1 MPIDYRYHIGSF
13 VAVFVALLLGIL
25 IGIGLAPS
33 PEEFEDRVAMLKE
46 EYRETRDYRVEEIAG
61 LEEENREYDMLTRET
76 VSAVIKDRLADT
88 RVAIVLGREFGQ
100 DPLPDNLRAALK
112 QAGATVTSTTIITH
126 DFITLPAEVRRK
138 VSQRL
143 TLYPPP
149 GVHFRTLI
157 AQRIAQDLAV
167 GRADLILDLHAAGLL
182 KSAAD
187 SDYTLRPDAALV
199 VGGMGSPSAAAPER
213 VDLPMI
219 QELTS
224 AGLRVVGAEP
234 KTAEISVIPIYKA
247 AGVPTVDHA
256 DTPAGRLAIVLA
268 LAGADGDYG
277 LKETADDSFLPPIPA
292 MLDR

>member
-13 VAVFVALLLGIL
+13 VAIFVALLLGIL

-33 PEEFEDRVAMLKE
+33 PEEFEDSVAMLKE
-46 EYRETRDYRVEEIAG
+46 EYRETRDYRAEEIAG

-76 VSAVIKDRLADT
+76 VSAVIEDRLADT
-88 RVAIVLGREFGQ
+88 RVAIVLDREFGQ

-112 QAGATVTSTTIITH
+112 QAGATVTSTTIITS
-126 DFITLPAEVRRK
+126 DFITLTAEVRRK

-157 AQRIAQDLAV
+157 AQRIAEDLSA
-167 GRADLILDLHAAGLL
+167 GRADLILDLHATGLV

-187 SDYTLRPDAALV
+187 SDYTLRPDAALI
-199 VGGMGSPSAAAPER
+199 VGGMASPSAAAPER
-213 VDLPMI
+213 IDLPMI
-219 QELTS
+219 QELTG
-224 AGLRVVGAEP
+224 AGLRVVGVEP

-268 LAGADGDYG
+268 LAGADGHYG
-277 LKETADDSFLPPIPA
+277 LKETADSFLPPVPA
-292 MLDR
+292 LLDQ